1 MVRAIQSR
9 KVQVDFGLVLQF
21 EVPETMTDD
30 EALMNIF
37 KATGGEGDPLHGT
50 HLSADV
56 VWCIGQTINTNL
68 KGMGATGL
76 KATGDSTLNL
86 TKKETD

>member
-9 KVQVDFGLVLQF
+9 KVKVDFGLVLQF

-37 KATGGEGDPLHGT
+37 KATGGEGDPLKDT
-50 HLSADV
+50 HMSADV
-56 VWCIGQTINTNL
+56 VWCIGQTINNNL
-68 KGMGATGL
+68 NGMEATGL
-76 KATGDSTLNL
+76 KATGDSTINL
-86 TKKETD
+86 TKKEAS